1 MILNLYDLKNIE
13 IPCSLLENLES
24 LSFQNVQNIQ
34 LFSLKS
40 HISLD
45 KLKHLYMD
53 NISFEENKNLKI
65 QINNLKYLD
74 LKVKEVDG
82 GDDNEE
88 IDNKEEE
95 EEDNN
100 SEYINRKG
108 FIEKNDFEYLIQIF
122 NINFLS

>member
-1 MILNLYDLKNIE
+1 
-13 IPCSLLENLES
+13 
-24 LSFQNVQNIQ
+24 
-34 LFSLKS
+34 
-40 HISLD
+40 
-45 KLKHLYMD
+45 MD

-74 LKVKEVDG
+74 LKVKEVDR

-88 IDNKEEE
+88 IDNKEE

-108 FIEKNDFEYLIQIF
+108 FIEKNVFEYLIQIF
-122 NINFLS
+122 NFNFLS